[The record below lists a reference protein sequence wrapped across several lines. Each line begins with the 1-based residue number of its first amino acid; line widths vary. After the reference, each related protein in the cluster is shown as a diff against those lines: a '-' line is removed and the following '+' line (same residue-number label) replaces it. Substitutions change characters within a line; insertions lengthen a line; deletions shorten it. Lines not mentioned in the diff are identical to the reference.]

1 MATSG
6 VMTYNYATV
15 NTSTKTGDYNT
26 LVKENSQLDQSD
38 YLQLMMAQLTHQD
51 PLEPMGTEQMM
62 GQMTQLSST
71 QALTDLT
78 TTMKGSAL
86 SQNIN
91 NAASLIGK
99 AVYGKDSNG
108 DDLEGEATSAVVKD
122 GVTYVN
128 IKDGTS
134 SGALMKLTD
143 ILMVQEKSILAKLTS

>member
-1 MATSG
+1 
-6 VMTYNYATV
+6 
-15 NTSTKTGDYNT
+15 
-26 LVKENSQLDQSD
+26 
-38 YLQLMMAQLTHQD
+38 MAQLTHQD